1 MAKGTVTRYGTGGM
15 YTKIAAARI
24 ATHAGADMAI
34 IDSSDLNIIGDL
46 LNGEDV
52 GSLFTADV
60 SRNFDIMDFILNKRY
75 LERTV

>member
-1 MAKGTVTRYGTGGM
+1 
-15 YTKIAAARI
+15 
-24 ATHAGADMAI
+24 MAI
-34 IDSSDLNIIGDL
+34 LDSSDLNIIGDL